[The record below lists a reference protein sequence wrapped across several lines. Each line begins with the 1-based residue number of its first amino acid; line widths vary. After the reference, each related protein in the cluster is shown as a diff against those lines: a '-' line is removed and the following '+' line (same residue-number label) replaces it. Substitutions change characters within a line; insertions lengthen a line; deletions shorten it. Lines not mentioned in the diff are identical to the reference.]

1 MQEFPSRTP
10 PSPSLLLP
18 LLQDDWLEVAPRVLP
33 LWAATP
39 LAPLAGP
46 KPLLHYLVCPE
57 QQLPQAQQLIK
68 VGGVVDGSQG
78 AGARWAG
85 A

>member
-1 MQEFPSRTP
+1 
-10 PSPSLLLP
+10 
-18 LLQDDWLEVAPRVLP
+18 VAPQVLP

-57 QQLPQAQQLIK
+57 QQLLQAQQLIK
-68 VGGVVDGSQG
+68 VGGVADVS
-78 AGARWAG
+78 
-85 A
+85 